1 MEVIPDIRAVLLVI
15 LFHRCVKF
23 DLAAAVAYGVVDGDI
38 RKVIYWVSAAVL
50 SITVTF

>member
-1 MEVIPDIRAVLLVI
+1 MTKAQIFPFVLI
-15 LFHRCVKF
+15 LL

>member
-1 MEVIPDIRAVLLVI
+1 MTKAQIFPLILILL
-15 LFHRCVKF
+15 
-23 DLAAAVAYGVVDGDI
+23 DLAAAVAYGVVDGDV

>member
-1 MEVIPDIRAVLLVI
+1 MTKAQICPFSLSLL
-15 LFHRCVKF
+15 

-38 RKVIYWVSAAVL
+38 RKVIYWLSAAVL